1 MTETMNPVI
10 EIAQKARIASYE
22 LAQLNRDIKDKALQ
36 NMADAL
42 ITNSETITKANKID
56 VETATKNGTD
66 PAIIDRLT
74 LNLERIKEVAQGL
87 RDIAKLPDPIG
98 EVIRGWVQP
107 NGLEIEQ
114 KRVPMG
120 VIGMIYEARPNVTV
134 DAAGLCLKSGNAVLL
149 RGSSSAKNTN
159 ESLIQVMRT
168 ALQSSGIPADAI
180 QIVPGDTHDSVKQ
193 LMSARGFV
201 DLLIPRG
208 GASLINSIVNDSLV
222 PVIETGVGNCHV
234 YIDEH
239 ADIDMAVSIL
249 INSKASR
256 VSVCNAAETF
266 LVHKN
271 VADIFLP
278 KALSALKDQNVTI
291 HGDEKIKLHCEKA
304 KINFVSVTDID
315 WADEYYS
322 LDIAAGIVDSMDE
335 AIKHIRKWSTN
346 HTEAIVSDSMKNIDK
361 FVSQIDS
368 AAVMVNASTRFTDGG
383 EFGFG
388 AEIGISNQ
396 KLHARGPMGLVEMTS
411 TKYVVRG
418 QGHIRG
424 KIGERTR

>member
-42 ITNSETITKANKID
+42 ITYSETITKANKID

-74 LNLERIKEVAQGL
+74 LNFERIKEVAQGL

-249 INSKASR
+249 VNSKASR

-271 VADIFLP
+271 IADIFLP

-315 WADEYYS
+315 WAAEYYS

-424 KIGERTR
+424 KIGERTK

>member
-1 MTETMNPVI
+1 MNPVI

-249 INSKASR
+249 VNSKASR

-278 KALSALKDQNVTI
+278 KALSALKDQNVTT

-315 WADEYYS
+315 WAAEYYS

-424 KIGERTR
+424 KIGERTK

>member
-10 EIAQKARIASYE
+10 DIAQKARIASYE

-249 INSKASR
+249 VNSKASR

-271 VADIFLP
+271 IADIFLP

-315 WADEYYS
+315 WAAEYYS

-424 KIGERTR
+424 KIGERNK

>member
-10 EIAQKARIASYE
+10 DIAQKARIASYE

-249 INSKASR
+249 VNSKASR

-271 VADIFLP
+271 IADIFLP

-315 WADEYYS
+315 WAAEYYS

-424 KIGERTR
+424 KIGERTK

>member
-74 LNLERIKEVAQGL
+74 LNLEIIKEVAQGL

-249 INSKASR
+249 VNSKASR

-271 VADIFLP
+271 IADIFLP

-315 WADEYYS
+315 WAAEYYS

-424 KIGERTR
+424 KIGERTK